1 MIQVKKND
9 THLTDE
15 TLIEICL
22 AGGAFGTLQGM
33 NMVRT
38 EFQDLIMDMQE
49 RVGRWRIWF
58 YWKSGN
64 DSHTGN
70 GIVASLYI
78 TYDDERLLA
87 KTTEVQRD
95 NLLNDL
101 GI

>member
-1 MIQVKKND
+1 MIEVKKNN

-15 TLIEICL
+15 NLIEMCL
-22 AGGAFGTLQGM
+22 AGGAYGTLQGM
-33 NMVRT
+33 DMIRA
-38 EFQDLIMDMQE
+38 EFEDLIMDMQE

-58 YWKSGN
+58 YDN
-64 DSHTGN
+64 TDRD
-70 GIVASLYI
+70 IVASLYI

-95 NLLNDL
+95 SLLNQL

>member
-1 MIQVKKND
+1 MIQVKKNN

-15 TLIEICL
+15 NLIEICL
-22 AGGAFGTLQGM
+22 AGGAYGTLQGM
-33 NMVRT
+33 DMVRT

-58 YWKSGN
+58 YDN
-64 DSHTGN
+64 TDR

-95 NLLNDL
+95 SLLNDL

>member
-1 MIQVKKND
+1 MIQVKKNN

-15 TLIEICL
+15 NLIEICL
-22 AGGAFGTLQGM
+22 AGGAYGTLQGM

-58 YWKSGN
+58 YDN
-64 DSHTGN
+64 TDR

-95 NLLNDL
+95 SLLNDL

>member
-1 MIQVKKND
+1 MIEVKKNN

-15 TLIEICL
+15 NLIEMCL
-22 AGGAFGTLQGM
+22 AGGAYGTLQGM
-33 NMVRT
+33 DMIRA
-38 EFQDLIMDMQE
+38 EFEDLIMDMQE

-58 YWKSGN
+58 YDN
-64 DSHTGN
+64 TDR

-95 NLLNDL
+95 SLLNQL

>member
-1 MIQVKKND
+1 MIDVKKNN
-9 THLTDE
+9 TNLTDE
-15 TLIEICL
+15 SLIEMSL
-22 AGGAFGTLQGM
+22 AGGAYGTLQGM
-33 NMVRT
+33 DMIRA

-58 YWKSGN
+58 YDN
-64 DSHTGN
+64 TDR

-95 NLLNDL
+95 SLLNKL